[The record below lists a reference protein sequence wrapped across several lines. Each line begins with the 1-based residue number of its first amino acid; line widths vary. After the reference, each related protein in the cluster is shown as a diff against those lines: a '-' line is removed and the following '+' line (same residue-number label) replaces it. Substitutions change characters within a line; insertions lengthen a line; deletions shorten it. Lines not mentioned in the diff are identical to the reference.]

1 MKGCLNFPRGG
12 GKGLGQVLYKTKEE
26 RTLDCKLN
34 WYPMILSIT
43 ED

>member
-1 MKGCLNFPRGG
+1 MLGILFG
-12 GKGLGQVLYKTKEE
+12 GKGLRQVLYKTKGE
-26 RTLDCKLN
+26 RTLDRKSN